1 MIFYIY
7 YRRWLGLA
15 LICIS
20 AFVCSTLLD
29 KAIMER
35 SYIPFDPSGGHYI
48 EVDRLTLWTAI
59 FFWSVT
65 SGVAGYLGNKGKLK
79 TLVSSDWKILK
90 KVEAKSSEEA
100 VALIVENIDNDASVS
115 KSHIEQTSSSAD
127 KLEGVAG
134 EIESFAKLKD
144 RGVITEDEFEQK
156 KKQLLNI

>member
-79 TLVSSDWKILK
+79 
-90 KVEAKSSEEA
+90 
-100 VALIVENIDNDASVS
+100 
-115 KSHIEQTSSSAD
+115 
-127 KLEGVAG
+127 
-134 EIESFAKLKD
+134 D